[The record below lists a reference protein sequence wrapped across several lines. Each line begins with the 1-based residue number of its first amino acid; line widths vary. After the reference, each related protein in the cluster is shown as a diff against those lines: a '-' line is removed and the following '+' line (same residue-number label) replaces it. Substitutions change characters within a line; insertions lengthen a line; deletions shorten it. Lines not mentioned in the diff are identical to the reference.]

1 MNFKITKKI
10 CKTSEFSRS
19 KSHGVRYSTSALEPF
34 STFFDVGHN
43 LLFNFCNYLIFL
55 NLLF

>member
-19 KSHGVRYSTSALEPF
+19 KRHGVRYSTSALEPF

-43 LLFNFCNYLIFL
+43 LLFNFCNYLIF
-55 NLLF
+55 